1 MKPGGRD
8 QRRTH
13 HDRARLFAT
22 DMEGSLFAIYCPDDP
37 SPELTQ
43 DVVVSHQEGLVD
55 LRLSEPALLLRG
67 EEDLDGHPLPPP
79 LAHPHLPVS
88 ALADLLDH
96 LDLLGDGS
104 LHLQKQ
110 Q

>member
-1 MKPGGRD
+1 MEETLFSIQFLDVPGR
-8 QRRTH
+8 
-13 HDRARLFAT
+13 
-22 DMEGSLFAIYCPDDP
+22 
-37 SPELTQ
+37 ELTQ

-55 LRLSEPALLLRG
+55 LRLSEPALLLCG
-67 EEDLDGHPLPPP
+67 EEDLDGNPLPPP

-104 LHLQKQ
+104 LHLQKR
-110 Q
+110 

>member
-1 MKPGGRD
+1 MGKKLHFLLSD
-8 QRRTH
+8 CSH
-13 HDRARLFAT
+13 LAHD
-22 DMEGSLFAIYCPDDP
+22 EP
-37 SPELTQ
+37 SAELTQ

-55 LRLSEPALLLRG
+55 FRLSEPALLLRG

-79 LAHPHLPVS
+79 LAHPHLPIP
-88 ALADLLDH
+88 ALPDLLDH

-110 Q
+110 